1 MRKINLRTALLI
13 ASICIYC
20 GGQIWQC
27 ISWPP
32 FYSFDETLEVDYVYQ
47 ITQGHLPS
55 FFDGPEFNP
64 LHLQYPYDVQ
74 WRYQHP
80 PLFYLI
86 QAPVFMVFDTLHHPI
101 RGIWAM
107 RGMETMLGIC
117 VIFAS
122 SWAARRIIG
131 RSNAITAL
139 VPLIVASNRCFPS
152 VVFNYTLASLWTV
165 LLIGMA
171 ASLIR
176 TRPQDFTTK
185 QLLVWAIIVMLAPL
199 TRTSTIPIMCLCGL
213 MVIVHL
219 GISHC
224 KILRTWLVVV
234 VIPLLLSIAGSAWFY
249 VRLYLLSGSFTG
261 SQPEWSSK
269 HLGRNTHLSLWQ
281 ALTDKNF
288 YLSSMAQ
295 YQNSSVTA
303 TAIGRL
309 FVMALTV
316 IPLFWGMMVM
326 IAKAVSTRSLR
337 KASERLREPHADGEI
352 CIMLVLTLAGTVF
365 QQVLFYKQG
374 GSANAVYCSLI
385 SIVFAVFIAEGL
397 SAFARSWSLLT
408 ALWLVIRCLAF
419 GVEIRL
425 RWPFADG
432 GTMYGAS
439 KYWVLAACC
448 GIALVVVATGFAII
462 VSGYLKDDE
471 EEAGSGKNSFRR
483 NPLFKALCHLLR

>member
-32 FYSFDETLEVDYVYQ
+32 FYSFDETLEIDYVYQ

-107 RGMETMLGIC
+107 RGIEAILGIC

-131 RSNAITAL
+131 RSNAVTAL

-152 VVFNYTLASLWTV
+152 VVFNYTLASLWTI

-176 TRPQDFTTK
+176 TRPQDFATK
-185 QLLVWAIIVMLAPL
+185 QLLAWVIIVMLAPL

-219 GISHC
+219 VASHC
-224 KILRTWLVVV
+224 RALRTWLGF
-234 VIPLLLSIAGSAWFY
+234 VIAPLILAILGSAWFY
-249 VRLYLLSGSFTG
+249 IRLYRLSGSFTG

-269 HLGRNTHLSLWQ
+269 HLGRNTSLSLWQ

-288 YLSSMAQ
+288 YLASMAQ

-303 TAIGRL
+303 SAVGWV

-316 IPLFWGMMVM
+316 VPLLWGMTIM
-326 IAKAVSTRSLR
+326 IAKTVSTRSSQ
-337 KASERLREPHADGEI
+337 KTYADREIG
-352 CIMLVLTLAGTVF
+352 IMLVLALVGTIF

-374 GSANAVYCSLI
+374 GNPGAVYCSLI
-385 SIVFAVFIAEGL
+385 SMVFAVFIAQ
-397 SAFARSWSLLT
+397 SFAVFARLWVVPF
-408 ALWLVIRCLAF
+408 ALWLAIRCMAF
-419 GVEIRL
+419 GIEIRL

-432 GTMYGAS
+432 GTMYGAA
-439 KYWVLAACC
+439 KYWELAAYC
-448 GIALVVVATGFAII
+448 GIALIVAATGLAII
-462 VSGYLKDDE
+462 ASVISKDAE
-471 EEAGSGKNSFRR
+471 
-483 NPLFKALCHLLR
+483 